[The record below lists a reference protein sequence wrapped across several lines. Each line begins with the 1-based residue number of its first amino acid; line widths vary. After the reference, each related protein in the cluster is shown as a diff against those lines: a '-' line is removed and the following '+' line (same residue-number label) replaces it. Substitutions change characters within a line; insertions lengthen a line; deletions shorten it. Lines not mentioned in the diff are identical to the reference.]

1 MMLNSEFVENLGFSA
16 NVSICLKNGSVSL
29 ENIEN
34 IDIVFILW
42 SRRNIRIYKKAG
54 KTSGESNDDT

>member
-1 MMLNSEFVENLGFSA
+1 MLNSEFVENLGFSA

-42 SRRNIRIYKKAG
+42 SRRNIRIYKKSWKSHG
-54 KTSGESNDDT
+54 DT